1 MNGEA
6 GAVSPP
12 GFRATSRF
20 DDVWAREQDICPYC
34 ASPVDGAT
42 ESCAGCGRRLVHSR
56 YRYARES
63 TSQVTLWVL
72 TLASGFLYVILLLAD
87 LIQENG
93 LPILVLHAFLG
104 LVFFGLSAGLYMR
117 FFWAWAA
124 SIPLL
129 MVTLFLGLLRVIGI
143 DTTVFLP
150 DRLELMVQ
158 PVVTSALLQSLIS
171 VIYLLLLVAQAGAL
185 LVAIIFAG
193 PDFSRRQER
202 MVARLERGL
211 VNANDYYVAGRRYV
225 AQGMW
230 ATAVLHWQR
239 AAAQAPTNWH
249 VLRAL
254 GEGYAELGFFERSLD
269 VLQSAAAVSTDDA
282 KDGVERLRDAVMQR
296 RLESRRN

>member
-1 MNGEA
+1 MNREA

-20 DDVWAREQDICPYC
+20 DDVWAREQDICPFC
-34 ASPVDGAT
+34 ASPVDGAM
-42 ESCAGCGRRLVHSR
+42 ESCAGCRRRLVHSR
-56 YRYARES
+56 YRYAHES

-72 TLASGFLYVILLLAD
+72 TLATGFLYVILLLAD

-104 LVFFGLSAGLYMR
+104 LVFFGLSVGLYMR

-129 MVTLFLGLLRVIGI
+129 MVTLFLGLL
-143 DTTVFLP
+143 
-150 DRLELMVQ
+150 ELMVQ

-171 VIYLLLLVAQAGAL
+171 VNYLLLLVAQAGAL

-239 AAAQAPTNWH
+239 AAAQAPTN
-249 VLRAL
+249 
-254 GEGYAELGFFERSLD
+254 
-269 VLQSAAAVSTDDA
+269 
-282 KDGVERLRDAVMQR
+282 
-296 RLESRRN
+296 

>member
-104 LVFFGLSAGLYMR
+104 LVFFGLSVGLYMR

-129 MVTLFLGLLRVIGI
+129 MVTLFLGLL
-143 DTTVFLP
+143 
-150 DRLELMVQ
+150 ELMVQ

-171 VIYLLLLVAQAGAL
+171 VNYLLLLVAQAGAL

-193 PDFSRRQER
+193 PDFSRSQER

-211 VNANDYYVAGRRYV
+211 VNAHDYYVAGRRYA

-230 ATAVLHWQR
+230 AKAVLHWQR
-239 AAAQAPTNWH
+239 AAAQAPTN
-249 VLRAL
+249 
-254 GEGYAELGFFERSLD
+254 
-269 VLQSAAAVSTDDA
+269 
-282 KDGVERLRDAVMQR
+282 
-296 RLESRRN
+296 

>member
-1 MNGEA
+1 MNREA

-20 DDVWAREQDICPYC
+20 DDVWAREQDICPFC
-34 ASPVDGAT
+34 ASPVDGAM
-42 ESCAGCGRRLVHSR
+42 ESCAGCRRRLVHSR
-56 YRYARES
+56 YRYAHES

-72 TLASGFLYVILLLAD
+72 TLATGFLYVILLLAD

-104 LVFFGLSAGLYMR
+104 LVFFGLSVGLYMR

-129 MVTLFLGLLRVIGI
+129 MVTLFLGLL
-143 DTTVFLP
+143 
-150 DRLELMVQ
+150 ELMVQ

-171 VIYLLLLVAQAGAL
+171 VNYLLLLVAQAGAL

-193 PDFSRRQER
+193 PDFSRSQER

-211 VNANDYYVAGRRYV
+211 VNAHDYYVAGRRYA

-230 ATAVLHWQR
+230 AKAVLHWQR
-239 AAAQAPTNWH
+239 AAAQAPTN
-249 VLRAL
+249 
-254 GEGYAELGFFERSLD
+254 
-269 VLQSAAAVSTDDA
+269 
-282 KDGVERLRDAVMQR
+282 
-296 RLESRRN
+296 